1 MILMIPLTIP
11 ESLADHRLQFHELF
25 QVRDERYR
33 AMATWA
39 SARSDVTGDPRGRF
53 SGSSPEKQR
62 RYLSFRWYAAERAR
76 DFAAARAVAHAT
88 GSPLLV

>member
-25 QVRDERYR
+25 QARDQRYH

-39 SARSDVTGDPRGRF
+39 SARADVTGDRRSRF
-53 SGSSPEKQR
+53 SGSSPENPR
-62 RYLSFRWYAAERAR
+62 RYLLFRRYAAERAR
-76 DFAAARAVAHAT
+76 DLLQREQPRRAT
-88 GSPLLV
+88 GSPMLV